1 MTPALV
7 FKEGPLAGRR
17 VEVNAEL
24 VVGREDAG
32 LTIEDEEISRRHAV
46 FRPGDGGIEIED
58 LGSTNG
64 TYVNGVRIEGATR
77 LASGDTVKFGRS
89 VLQVESAR
97 AAATVAAAVPA
108 APAAAAPM
116 GAAPMSAAP
125 MSAAPPAAAAS
136 LSAPPGARS
145 APAAAFGAYAAP
157 AAGKRGR
164 GIASRQLGPQLVSF
178 AIVAATAVALVLYFA
193 EH

>member
-17 VEVNAEL
+17 VEVDTEL

-32 LTIEDEEISRRHAV
+32 LTIEDEQISRRHAV
-46 FRPGDGGIEIED
+46 IRSGDGGVEIED

-64 TYVNGVRIEGATR
+64 TYVNGMRIQTTTR
-77 LASGDTVKFGRS
+77 LAGGDTVKFGQS
-89 VLQVESAR
+89 VIQFESAR
-97 AAATVAAAVPA
+97 GAATVVSAASPAAVP
-108 APAAAAPM
+108 PAAAPQA
-116 GAAPMSAAP
+116 
-125 MSAAPPAAAAS
+125 AAPPAAPAS
-136 LSAPPGARS
+136 AGPRS
-145 APAAAFGAYAAP
+145 APAAAFGTYVAP
-157 AAGKRGR
+157 TAGKRRR

-178 AIVAATAVALVLYFA
+178 AVVVATAVALVLYFA

>member
-7 FKEGPLAGRR
+7 FSEGPLAGRR
-17 VEVNAEL
+17 VEVDAEL

-32 LTIEDEEISRRHAV
+32 LTIDDAEISRRHAV
-46 FRPGDGGIEIED
+46 IRPGDGGIEIED

-64 TYVNGVRIEGATR
+64 TYVNGVRIERATR
-77 LASGDTVKFGRS
+77 LAGGDTVKLGMS

-108 APAAAAPM
+108 PPVVPAQ
-116 GAAPMSAAP
+116 
-125 MSAAPPAAAAS
+125 PPAAAPA
-136 LSAPPGARS
+136 GARS
-145 APAAAFGAYAAP
+145 APAVAFGAYAVPRA
-157 AAGKRGR
+157 KRSR
-164 GIASRQLGPQLVSF
+164 GIASRQLGPQLLSF

>member
-17 VEVNAEL
+17 VEVDAEL

-64 TYVNGVRIEGATR
+64 TYVNGVRIEAATR
-77 LASGDTVKFGRS
+77 LAGGDTVKLGRS

-116 GAAPMSAAP
+116 GAAPMGAP
-125 MSAAPPAAAAS
+125 MGAAPPAAAAS

-145 APAAAFGAYAAP
+145 APAAAFGAYTAP
-157 AAGKRGR
+157 AAGKRSR

>member
-17 VEVNAEL
+17 VEVETEL

-32 LTIEDEEISRRHAV
+32 LTIEDEQISRRHAV
-46 FRPGDGGIEIED
+46 IRPGDGGVEIED

-64 TYVNGVRIEGATR
+64 TYVNGVRIEAATR
-77 LASGDTVKFGRS
+77 LAGGDTVKLGQS
-89 VLQVESAR
+89 VIHFESVR
-97 AAATVAAAVPA
+97 GAATVVSA
-108 APAAAAPM
+108 APAAAVPPA
-116 GAAPMSAAP
+116 
-125 MSAAPPAAAAS
+125 AAPPAVTAS
-136 LSAPPGARS
+136 ASPRS
-145 APAAAFGAYAAP
+145 APAVAFGAYVAP
-157 AAGKRGR
+157 TAGKRRR

-178 AIVAATAVALVLYFA
+178 AVVAATAVALVLYFA